1 MSTNGT
7 VLVLERLGQFGQKLL
22 ERVERK
28 DPSFIVQSFGD
39 PWRMVLRSFVLM
51 QLTHKRR
58 NVDLMHLYLVVETKT
73 LFLTSQ
79 TLQQ

>member
-7 VLVLERLGQFGQKLL
+7 VLALERLGQFGQKLL

-39 PWRMVLRSFVLM
+39 PWRMVLRSFVLI
-51 QLTHKRR
+51 
-58 NVDLMHLYLVVETKT
+58 
-73 LFLTSQ
+73 
-79 TLQQ
+79 